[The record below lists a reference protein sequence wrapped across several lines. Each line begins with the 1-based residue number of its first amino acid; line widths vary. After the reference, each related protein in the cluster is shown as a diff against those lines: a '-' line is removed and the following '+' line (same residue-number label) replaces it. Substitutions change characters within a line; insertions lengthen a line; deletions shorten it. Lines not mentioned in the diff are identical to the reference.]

1 MKLSKP
7 RYTGTAQRHLPHCF
21 AIIGAPAQSVQV
33 PALIGQAKASG
44 VARYIGRGLNRWS
57 NVHIADV
64 AALYALALA
73 TAPGGQFIYVENG
86 EESLGEI
93 TRAIAARLNLGPA
106 ESWATE
112 PAIATWGR
120 ELAVFALGSNSRVR
134 GKFAKEKLGWAPA
147 HQSII
152 DWIRNE

>member
-1 MKLSKP
+1 VGNC
-7 RYTGTAQRHLPHCF
+7 RVG
-21 AIIGAPAQSVQV
+21 I
-33 PALIGQAKASG
+33 AS
-44 VARYIGRGLNRWS
+44 RNWWS

-73 TAPGGQFIYVENG
+73 KAPRGTFVYVENG

-106 ESWATE
+106 ESWAAE
-112 PAIATWGR
+112 PAIATWGH

-134 GKFAKEKLGWAPA
+134 GKFAKEQLGWAPT